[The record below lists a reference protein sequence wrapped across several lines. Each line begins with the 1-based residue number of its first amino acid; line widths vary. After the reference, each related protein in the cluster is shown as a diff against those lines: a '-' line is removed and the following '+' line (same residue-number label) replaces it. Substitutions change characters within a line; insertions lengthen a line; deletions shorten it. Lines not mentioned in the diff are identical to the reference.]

1 MFLLLYAESIIIAK
15 RRPLQSRNGRLRKIC
30 HNTARF
36 AVKYC
41 DMQSTVYKSAAQVT
55 VFSVIE
61 KMISFLYRIVLSRA
75 IGAEG
80 VGIYQICLSV
90 FAVFLT
96 AASSGVP
103 VTVSRLMAKQNA
115 LGREREKSAAVTAGV
130 VCTLFITVPAAIIL
144 FAARGA
150 LGFLF
155 SDDRCVDLFII
166 LLPGLILTAV
176 YAVMRGSFWG
186 NKQFLPYSL
195 IELAEDSVMVIL
207 GCILVYGADSP
218 PDGAKRAIY
227 AVLISYIFSFIVS
240 VTHYLRRGGKFV
252 NPKSQLKPLLASS
265 LPITAMRTSTSLI
278 NSAVAVILP
287 MLLVSFCG
295 YTSAE
300 SVALY
305 GVALGMAMPILF
317 APGTLIGSI
326 AVVVAPELSENYY
339 RGKTAEVKS
348 DVEKCVKSAVLIAV
362 ALIPLLYTLGKDLG
376 VLLYSD
382 ELSGEIIARFSLMM
396 LPMSVSMISTTILNS
411 LHGEVKTLISF
422 FAGSACMAA
431 CLFALTPLFG
441 IYGYLAGVALDF
453 TVTAIINLILL
464 YKKCGALDC
473 GKYILKGAVV
483 CLSAALFGTFCNGLT
498 VRLSSVARLFVCG
511 APVAAF
517 TGAAMLG
524 TGFFDFAA
532 LLKPVKKMMKRKRR
546 KNYPPSS
553 I

>member
-1 MFLLLYAESIIIAK
+1 MES
-15 RRPLQSRNGRLRKIC
+15 
-30 HNTARF
+30 
-36 AVKYC
+36 Y
-41 DMQSTVYKSAAQVT
+41 VYKSAAQVT

-115 LGREREKSAAVTAGV
+115 LGNAREKNAAVTAGV
-130 VCTLFITVPAAIIL
+130 VCTLFVTVPAAMVL

-155 SDDRCVDLFII
+155 SDDRCVDLFVI

-195 IELAEDSVMVIL
+195 IELAEDSVMVVL
-207 GCILVYGADSP
+207 GCILVYNAVSP
-218 PDGAKRAIY
+218 VDGAKRAIF

-240 VTHYLRRGGKFV
+240 VTHYIRHGGKFV
-252 NPKSQLKPLLASS
+252 NPKSQLKPLISSS

-278 NSAVAVILP
+278 NSAVAIILP
-287 MLLVSFCG
+287 LLLISACG

-300 SVALY
+300 AVALF
-305 GVALGMAMPILF
+305 GVALGMAMPVLF

-326 AVVVAPELSENYY
+326 AVVVAPELSEKYY
-339 RGKTAEVKS
+339 RGKLDGVKA
-348 DVEKCVKSAVLIAV
+348 DVEKCVKTAVIIAV
-362 ALIPLLYTLGKDLG
+362 ALIPLLYTLGGDIG

-382 ELSGEIIARFSLMM
+382 ELSGEIISRCALMM
-396 LPMSVSMISTTILNS
+396 LPMSISMISTTMLNS
-411 LHGEVKTLISF
+411 LHGEIKTLISF
-422 FAGSACMAA
+422 FAGSACMAV
-431 CLFALTPLFG
+431 CLFALTPTLG
-441 IYGYLAGVALDF
+441 IYGYLSGVALDF
-453 TVTAIINLILL
+453 TVTAIINLLLL
-464 YKKCGALDC
+464 YKKCGSLDC

-483 CLSAALFGTFCNGLT
+483 CLGAMLFGTFCNGLT
-498 VRLSSVARLFVCG
+498 ASLPAVARLFVCG
-511 APVAAF
+511 ALVAAF
-517 TGAAMLG
+517 TAAAMIGLG
-524 TGFFDFAA
+524 VID
-532 LLKPVKKMMKRKRR
+532 LKLILIPVKKVFGKKR
-546 KNYPPSS
+546 
-553 I
+553 